1 MIIKKPS
8 SEAADALDAAPPKS
22 LLQWLLSNWQ
32 PILAALYA
40 LVFFAVVASV
50 PAEGA
55 PNDVAA
61 SSVNRPNGGWIGGSR
76 SLADQADADGGDWI
90 TDLVVIEFADEL

>member
-1 MIIKKPS
+1 MIIKKPASDATDS
-8 SEAADALDAAPPKS
+8 SDAVAPKAP
-22 LLQWLLSNWQ
+22 LRWLLSNWQ

-61 SSVNRPNGGWIGGSR
+61 SS
-76 SLADQADADGGDWI
+76 DWI
-90 TDLVVIEFADEL
+90 TDLMVSE